1 MSSAPQTSVN
11 LDPDVGI
18 PGTPTD
24 DYAERHNRVSTYL
37 QEEASAHIP
46 FGRVCKL
53 GTADAGG
60 TGVNGAK
67 IPSAKTDKLVGFS
80 TWSPGFNAVSELD
93 STGIAPKVHFG
104 VTEKG
109 DLWIMPEEDM
119 VPGDD
124 VHARVTASSAK
135 LPGMIGTTDG
145 GVQTIDVTPFAQ
157 VRKGGGPTSGNCIHL
172 AFDFV
177 NAALAVTDS

>member
-1 MSSAPQTSVN
+1 MSSAPQTTVS
-11 LDPDVGI
+11 LEPDVGV
-18 PGTPTD
+18 PGSPVH
-24 DYAERHNRVSTYL
+24 DYALRNNLVATYL
-37 QEEASAHIP
+37 QEEASAAIP
-46 FGRVCKL
+46 FGRICKL

-60 TGVNGAK
+60 VGTNGAK

-80 TWSPGFNAVSELD
+80 TFALGFNRVTELSD
-93 STGIAPKVHFG
+93 LGILPKVHFG

-124 VHARVTASSAK
+124 VHARVTINTAK
-135 LPGMIGTTDG
+135 LPGMIGTTDD
-145 GVQTIDVTPFAQ
+145 GVKTIDITPFAQ
-157 VRKGGGPTSGNCIHL
+157 VRKSGGPTSGNCIHL
-172 AFDFV
+172 QFDFT